1 MESISGA
8 TLGALKLLINFDAD
22 LWKIIWVSYSVSIRA
37 ILFAAPFAIVAAY
50 LLAFHRFFLRQV
62 FILLL
67 ETWLALPAV
76 VVGLTLYIM
85 LSRSGPLGD
94 WGLLFTQKAMVIGQ
108 IILAF
113 PIIAAMAFA
122 VFKGCDDRIRE
133 TTITLGIPQWK
144 AVLVTVRELR
154 FGIMAAVVA
163 GFGRIIAE
171 VGCALMVG
179 GNILNYTRNMTTA
192 IALETSKGSFSGGIA
207 LGMVLLI
214 TALFLNYVVFKF
226 GSDRNHLL

>member
-1 MESISGA
+1 MESIAGA
-8 TLGALKLLINFDAD
+8 TFDALKLLINFDTD
-22 LWKIIWVSYSVSIRA
+22 LWQIIWVSYSVSIRA
-37 ILFAAPFAIVAAY
+37 IIFSAPFAIVTAY
-50 LLAFHRFFLRQV
+50 VLAFHRFFLRQV
-62 FILLL
+62 LILFL

-122 VFKGCDDRIRE
+122 VFKGCDERIRE
-133 TTITLGIPQWK
+133 TTITLGLPPWK

-154 FGIMAAVVA
+154 FGILAAVVA

-207 LGMVLLI
+207 LGIVLLL
-214 TALFLNYVVFKF
+214 TALSLNYIVFKL

>member
-1 MESISGA
+1 MESLFDA
-8 TLGALKLLINFDAD
+8 TIDAFKLLIGFDAD

-37 ILFAAPFAIVAAY
+37 ILIASPFAIITAY
-50 LLAFHRFFLRQV
+50 LLAFHRFV
-62 FILLL
+62 FRRALILLL

-76 VVGLTLYIM
+76 VVGLTLYIT

-94 WGLLFTQKAMVIGQ
+94 WGLLFTQTAMVIGQ

-113 PIIAAMAFA
+113 PIIAAMTFA
-122 VFKGCDDRIRE
+122 VFKGCDERIRE
-133 TTITLGIPQWK
+133 TSITLGLPEWK
-144 AVLVTVRELR
+144 AILITIRELR
-154 FGIMAAVVA
+154 FGILAAVVA

-192 IALETSKGSFSGGIA
+192 IALETTKGSFTSGIA
-207 LGMVLLI
+207 LGLVLLL
-214 TALFLNYVVFKF
+214 TALLLNYTVFKL
-226 GSDRNHLL
+226 GSDKDHLL

>member
-1 MESISGA
+1 MESITGA
-8 TLGALKLLINFDAD
+8 TIEAFKLLIKFDAD
-22 LWKIIWVSYSVSIRA
+22 LWQIIWVSYSVSIRA

-50 LLAFHRFFLRQV
+50 LLAFHRFFLRQLFV
-62 FILLL
+62 LLL

-94 WGLLFTQKAMVIGQ
+94 WGLLFTQKAMVLGQ

-122 VFKGCDDRIRE
+122 VFKGCDERIRE
-133 TTITLGIPQWK
+133 TTITLGLPQWK
-144 AVLVTVRELR
+144 AILITVRELR

-214 TALFLNYVVFKF
+214 TALSLNYIVFKF
-226 GSDRNHLL
+226 GADRNHLL

>member
-1 MESISGA
+1 MDSIAGA
-8 TLGALKLLINFDAD
+8 TFDALRLLIKLDAE
-22 LWKIIWVSYSVSIRA
+22 LWQIIWVSYSVSVRA
-37 ILFAAPFAIVAAY
+37 IIIAAPFAILTAY
-50 LLAFHRFFLRQV
+50 VFAFYRFFLRQ
-62 FILLL
+62 FLILLL

-76 VVGLTLYIM
+76 VVGLTLYII

-94 WGLLFTQKAMVIGQ
+94 LGLLFTQKAMVIGQ

-122 VFKGCDDRIRE
+122 VFKGCDERIRE
-133 TTITLGIPQWK
+133 TTITLDMPQWK

-192 IALETSKGSFSGGIA
+192 IALETSKGSFSAGIA
-207 LGMVLLI
+207 LGMVLLM
-214 TALFLNYVVFKF
+214 TALSLNYVVFKL

>member
-8 TLGALKLLINFDAD
+8 TIEAFKLLINFDAD
-22 LWKIIWVSYSVSIRA
+22 LWQIIWVSYSVSIRA
-37 ILFAAPFAIVAAY
+37 ILFAAPFAIIAAY
-50 LLAFHRFFLRQV
+50 LLAFNRFFLRQV

-122 VFKGCDDRIRE
+122 VFKGCDERIRE
-133 TTITLGIPQWK
+133 TAITLGLPQWK
-144 AVLVTVRELR
+144 AILITVRELR
-154 FGIMAAVVA
+154 FGILAAVVA

-207 LGMVLLI
+207 LGMVLLL
-214 TALFLNYVVFKF
+214 TALSLNYFVFKL

>member
-1 MESISGA
+1 MDSITGA
-8 TLGALKLLINFDAD
+8 TLEALKLLIHFDAD
-22 LWKIIWVSYSVSIRA
+22 LWQIIWVSYSVSIRA
-37 ILFAAPFAIVAAY
+37 ILFAAPFAIIVAY
-50 LLAFHRFFLRQV
+50 LLAFHRFFFRQV
-62 FILLL
+62 IILLL

-76 VVGLTLYIM
+76 VVGLTLYIL

-94 WGLLFTQKAMVIGQ
+94 WGLLFTQKAMVMGQ

-113 PIIAAMAFA
+113 PIIAAMSFA
-122 VFKGCDDRIRE
+122 VFKGCDERIRE
-133 TTITLGIPQWK
+133 TTITLSLPQWQ

-154 FGIMAAVVA
+154 FGILAAVVA

-192 IALETSKGSFSGGIA
+192 IALETSKGSFSSGIA
-207 LGMVLLI
+207 LGMVLLL
-214 TALFLNYVVFKF
+214 TALTLNYIVFKL
-226 GSDRNHLL
+226 GSDRNHML